1 MGDSTTYAVRV
12 DKDSEMYEAFEEY
25 KESEGFHNTS
35 EALRQLIRGEIFDE
49 TPDGDTESAEATR
62 STLTAVG
69 LYTVAQLVAFPVA
82 ARYTLLLG
90 AAVFAGAGV
99 VGYGRVLL
107 EMIGER
113 IELDD
118 PDDLDDDGGAVAHI
132 SPLVRLVGGAMVL
145 LSLLFTAVS
154 GGM

>member
-35 EALRQLIRGEIFDE
+35 EALRHLIRGEIFDE
-49 TPDGDTESAEATR
+49 TPDGDSESTEATR

-69 LYTVAQLVAFPVA
+69 LYAVAQLVGFPVA

-90 AAVFAGAGV
+90 AGVFAAAGV
-99 VGYGRVLL
+99 VGYGRVLR
-107 EMIGER
+107 EIIGER
-113 IELDD
+113 IELGE
-118 PDDLDDDGGAVAHI
+118 PDDLDDDGTAVAHM
-132 SPLVRLVGGAMVL
+132 SPLVRVVGGAMIL
-145 LSLLFTAVS
+145 LSLLFTAVN
-154 GGM
+154 GAL